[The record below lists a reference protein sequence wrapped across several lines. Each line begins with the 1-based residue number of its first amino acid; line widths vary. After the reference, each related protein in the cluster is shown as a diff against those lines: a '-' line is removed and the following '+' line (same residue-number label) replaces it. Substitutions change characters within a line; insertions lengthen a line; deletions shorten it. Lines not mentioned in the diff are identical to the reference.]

1 MDFVVARGFRV
12 PFPFVFDHSAF
23 RIGAAPTLISDGEV
37 SFATSHAPARSGDL
51 TLVFDGHSFDH
62 DLFLHHASARP
73 EDVLRLRD
81 RVLADLGGVFC
92 LVSASRED
100 GAVRTIDIA
109 TDPLGMY
116 PVYLHRGAGG
126 SFVVSN
132 DAHLVAAVL
141 RANGVTPRR
150 TLLPCLFGLA
160 FNGPTGEPFLY
171 EEVAV
176 LPSGHRLSVRDG
188 GLAQDG
194 PPPLRYDRSG
204 TAYEAC
210 LDAACAQMQGAA
222 RLLLAAHPDAHVALD
237 VTGGADSRAILAV
250 ILSLGLERRV
260 GVRNFMALP
269 NPDAHVA
276 ALLAERYDLPVGEG
290 VLAHSGGIFESYFA
304 AASVDAYGHGGARDN
319 VAAQNTTAFVGD
331 LVSLTGFFGE
341 IAGKWVPWVAKSPT
355 AARMSPAERTE
366 ALLSRRR
373 RIGQLDFF
381 TGAGLEIV
389 RQGITAHYQAVVDAG
404 AEPRHV
410 EAESYLASRCRTHF
424 GLMSV
429 HGNRRRI
436 QPDLLGNPWMVRA
449 RRALEPGLAADN
461 KVVFDIVRRL
471 GGAELA
477 FAPMA
482 EKAWERSV
490 VDAADLP
497 AYDRMEVVT
506 RETPFRGRRRERLL
520 RYRMLP
526 GDTVPAV
533 KVPLLA
539 VGPPAREIIFPG
551 DRTRRFAAPL
561 VRWALDNGGREAIG
575 DRLDV
580 DAIVR
585 RCEDREW
592 RPDTIVRAGF
602 FERLLCGLLWMIG
615 AETPVRTD
623 RAVAMADLPLV
634 AGGDRGAC
642 VRGAAVS
649 LALPDE
655 DRTIARAL
663 LRAVPYGQLTGPT
676 EQVGAPSTVPV
687 ATLPDGTP
695 LVGCAGSP
703 PAPDAGEWSLRLVA
717 GPSGGQR
724 FAGFSLRLTGILKP
738 VDADESAVA
747 RRRFEARHRAA
758 EGAGPIEVARLDL
771 TGGRLTA
778 PDGRAVV
785 FSAPDLA
792 TDVSAAAALL
802 AIEDRALARLDREAR
817 DVLPGLAS
825 RFGGGPRGSWVPT
838 GVDPEG
844 LDLAADGGRRSCRV
858 PFPAPVLDG
867 PSLQAT
873 IVGLILD
880 DRTGPASA
888 TGPKGADAPA

>member
-12 PFPFVFDHSAF
+12 PFPSLFDHSVF

-37 SFATSHAPARSGDL
+37 LFATSHAPVRSGDL
-51 TLVFDGHSFDH
+51 TLAFDGHAFDH

-81 RVLADLGGVFC
+81 RVLANLGGVFC
-92 LVSASRED
+92 LVSAAGED
-100 GAVRTIDIA
+100 GAVRALGIV

-116 PVYLHRGAGG
+116 PVYVHRGAGG

-141 RANGVTPRR
+141 RANGAAPRR

-171 EEVAV
+171 EQVTV
-176 LPSGHRLSVRDG
+176 LPSGHRLSVRG
-188 GLAQDG
+188 GRLAQDG
-194 PPPLRYDRSG
+194 PPPFRYDRSG

-222 RLLLAAHPDAHVALD
+222 RLLFEAHSDAHVALD

-269 NPDAHVA
+269 HPDAHVA
-276 ALLAERYDLPVGEG
+276 ALLAERYGLPVGEG
-290 VLAHSGGIFESYFA
+290 VLAHAGGIFESYFA
-304 AASVDAYGHGGARDN
+304 AASVDAYVHGGARDN
-319 VAAQNTTAFVGD
+319 VAAQNATAFVGD

-341 IAGKWVPWVAKSPT
+341 IAGKWVPWVAKSPKV
-355 AARMSPAERTE
+355 ARMSPAERTE
-366 ALLSRRR
+366 ALLARRR

-381 TGAGLEIV
+381 TDAGLEIV
-389 RQGITAHYQAVVDAG
+389 REGITAHYRAIVDAG
-404 AEPRHV
+404 AEPQHV

-424 GLMSV
+424 GLMSAG
-429 HGNRRRI
+429 GNRRRI

-449 RRALEPGLAADN
+449 RRSLDAALAADN

-482 EKAWERSV
+482 DKSWERSV

-497 AYDRMEVVT
+497 AYERMDVVT
-506 RETPFRGRRRERLL
+506 RKTPFGGRRRERLM
-520 RYRMLP
+520 RFRMLP
-526 GDTVPAV
+526 GDTVPPI
-533 KVPLLA
+533 KVPLIA

-575 DRLDV
+575 DWLDV

-585 RCEDREW
+585 RCEDGAW

-602 FERLLCGLLWMIG
+602 FEKLLCGLLWMIG
-615 AETPVRTD
+615 EETPSRID
-623 RAVAMADLPLV
+623 RAVGMADLPPV
-634 AGGDRGAC
+634 PGGGSVAAAGGNPATRARTSD
-642 VRGAAVS
+642 
-649 LALPDE
+649 
-655 DRTIARAL
+655 DRTIARTL
-663 LRAVPYGQLTGPT
+663 LRAVPYGKLMGPS
-676 EQVGAPSTVPV
+676 EAGAEPSAVPV

-695 LVGCAGSP
+695 LLLCPDPRA
-703 PAPDAGEWSLRLVA
+703 APDGGEWSLRLVA
-717 GPSGGQR
+717 GPNGGQL
-724 FAGFSLRLTGILKP
+724 FAGFSLRLMGMLHP
-738 VDADESAVA
+738 VDASDAA
-747 RRRFEARHRAA
+747 MAKRRFRARHGAA
-758 EGAGPIEVARLDL
+758 GDPEATGLARLVV
-771 TGGRLTA
+771 TRGRLTA

-802 AIEDRALARLDREAR
+802 AIEERALARLEREAR
-817 DVLPGLAS
+817 DMLPGLAS
-825 RFGGGPRGSWVPT
+825 RFGGGRRGIWVPT
-838 GVDPEG
+838 GVDPDG
-844 LDLAADGGRRSCRV
+844 LDLAADGGHRSCRV
-858 PFPAPVLDG
+858 PFPAPVHDG

-873 IVGLILD
+873 IIGLVLD
-880 DRTGPASA
+880 DRP
-888 TGPKGADAPA
+888 APAPAPGPESAGAHP